1 MTDLHNVESLVL
13 EHLRAIRA
21 DLADV
26 KDRLTGVEVQLSAM
40 GQQLAG
46 LTTAVYS
53 GKSDTDSFRRRLER
67 IERRLAAMVRW
78 PYENGE
84 GLQVLRYRHGAQYVP
99 HYDYFD
105 PAQPGTP
112 RILQRG
118 GQRVGT
124 IVMYLRTPERGGATV
139 FPDVGLE
146 VAPIKGSA
154 VFFSY
159 DRPHPDTKTLHG
171 GSPVTLGEKYV
182 ATKWMRAGE
191 FV

>member
-67 IERRLAAMVRW
+67 IERRLDLV
-78 PYENGE
+78 E
-84 GLQVLRYRHGAQYVP
+84 QP
-99 HYDYFD
+99 H
-105 PAQPGTP
+105 
-112 RILQRG
+112 
-118 GQRVGT
+118 
-124 IVMYLRTPERGGATV
+124 
-139 FPDVGLE
+139 
-146 VAPIKGSA
+146 
-154 VFFSY
+154 
-159 DRPHPDTKTLHG
+159 
-171 GSPVTLGEKYV
+171 
-182 ATKWMRAGE
+182 
-191 FV
+191 